1 MASTTYLHK
10 PLKNKALQKR
20 HLYKEEKAIKRNKQS
35 FVVISTGRGRKIL
48 IVNGG
53 IQDSLYNKDITI
65 HNCII
70 NADNEYFKSLSYS
83 STTTIVFLKILFL
96 LSSFV
101 YHSVERIGT
110 VFNVFVLLKFF
121 PVKTF
126 R

>member
-1 MASTTYLHK
+1 M
-10 PLKNKALQKR
+10 
-20 HLYKEEKAIKRNKQS
+20 
-35 FVVISTGRGRKIL
+35 VISTGRGRKIL